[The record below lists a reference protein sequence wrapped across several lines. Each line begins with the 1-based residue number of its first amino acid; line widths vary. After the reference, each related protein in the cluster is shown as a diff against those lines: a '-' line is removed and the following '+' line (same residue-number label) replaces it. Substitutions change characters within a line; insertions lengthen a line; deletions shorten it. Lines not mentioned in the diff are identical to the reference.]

1 MGFSGYTHLNVLVV
15 RRETEKSFQVVLD
28 NRKIYWLPKK
38 CVQDAGDYKAGD
50 RDCEMSI
57 PDWLWEKI
65 QDESNT

>member
-1 MGFSGYTHLNVLVV
+1 
-15 RRETEKSFQVVLD
+15 VLD